1 MTGVHLFLSLVDQRL
16 LTYRILIEYLL
27 CFTVN
32 QLYIYFVTFVAILE
46 IFECNRLSWTG
57 IQNRLH
63 LSLLICVTDPSSDIW

>member
-32 QLYIYFVTFVAILE
+32 QLYAYIYIYVVTIAILE
-46 IFECNRLSWTG
+46 IFD
-57 IQNRLH
+57 
-63 LSLLICVTDPSSDIW
+63 CVIDYRGLEFKIKCIFLY